1 MRARAEGLVVV
12 CGWVVGEGVGGS
24 FGAGDEEKGGRAEE
38 EGWGWGAVAEWP
50 FPSFE

>member
-1 MRARAEGLVVV
+1 MRARAEGWVG
-12 CGWVVGEGVGGS
+12 GWGGS
-24 FGAGDEEKGGRAEE
+24 FGAGDEEKGGREGE